1 MQDQFRNTSRMLKK
15 AASFV
20 LASLGGSTY
29 GLGKRLFPQTMGGR
43 VKTVYASP
51 PRSLRPR
58 RTAFLN
64 FLRAFPGRSNRSGS
78 NTFCLAHDMHNDHDM
93 TSTLARLVLVLI
105 VAAGLLLAR
114 ATGTIAADESS
125 PDSLIKQGLE
135 AYQRGSFDQAL
146 AAWKQA
152 AGLYEH
158 SGKVKEQSQALV
170 LAAQASESIGQVNQ
184 ALQQLE
190 VALALAEQT
199 QERAWIATVQEN
211 LGRTYLAARNPDAAT
226 QHLTKALEMATAEN
240 NTRLIAAIHN
250 DLGLAKV
257 SQHHHEEAL
266 ASFSASAQGAL
277 EAGDRPLAVRAQVN
291 AARVALK
298 LDQPEAARNWLDQAL
313 EGVKDLEPSHDKAT
327 ALIQI
332 GLGYQ
337 QLLPATEDS
346 MHAPLVLRAAGG
358 YVEAATMAEK
368 IGDTRT
374 LSYAQG
380 YLGHLYE
387 TEHRNDEALRLTRRA
402 VFSAQAANA
411 PESLYRWQWQLGRLL
426 AASGQIDEALAS
438 YNYATETLRPIR
450 IEVASALSSGSVSGE
465 ESVRPLYFEMSDL
478 LLNRAALTPDA
489 KVAEDY
495 LRRARDAI
503 EAYKAAELRDYF
515 RDECVDALQAR
526 LTKLDTVDP
535 TTAVIYPIVFSDR
548 TELLVSLP
556 TGLMRVSV
564 PVTAPVLTKEVR
576 AFRRLVEKRT
586 TREYLPHSQQL
597 YEWLIHPIESELI
610 RQKIQTLVFVPD
622 GVLRTI
628 PLSAL
633 HDGTSFL
640 IQKYAVALTPGL
652 YLTDPRPL
660 DRKNIR
666 FLAGGLTTSVQ
677 GFPSLPYVAE
687 EVENIRTLYQAD
699 QLLNQQFRTP
709 LLEQELRE
717 SRYGILHIATHGK
730 FSTDANDSFLLT
742 FDGKLTM
749 STLDR
754 LIGLFRFRQDP
765 LELLTLSACQTAVGD
780 DRAALGLA
788 GVAIKAGARSAL
800 ATLWYI
806 NDEASAALIGEF
818 YRQLREPGVS
828 KATAVQQAQLKL
840 LRDRVYEHPAYWS
853 PFLLLNNW
861 L

>member
-1 MQDQFRNTSRMLKK
+1 MAHVMQNS
-15 AASFV
+15 
-20 LASLGGSTY
+20 
-29 GLGKRLFPQTMGGR
+29 
-43 VKTVYASP
+43 
-51 PRSLRPR
+51 
-58 RTAFLN
+58 
-64 FLRAFPGRSNRSGS
+64 
-78 NTFCLAHDMHNDHDM
+78 HHM
-93 TSTLARLVLVLI
+93 TTNLARFVLVLI
-105 VAAGLLLAR
+105 VAAGLMLAR
-114 ATGTIAADESS
+114 ASGTVAAVEPS
-125 PDSLIKQGLE
+125 PDSLMKQGLQ

-152 AGLYEH
+152 ADLYEH
-158 SGKVKEQSQALV
+158 TGKVREQSQALV
-170 LAAQASESIGQVNQ
+170 LAAQASESIGQVSQ

-199 QERAWIATVQEN
+199 KDRVWIATVLEN
-211 LGRTYLAARNPDAAT
+211 LGRTYLAARQPDAAT
-226 QHLTKALEMATAEN
+226 QHLTKALEMATADGSP
-240 NTRLIAAIHN
+240 RLIAAIHN

-257 SQHHHEEAL
+257 SQQHPEDAL
-266 ASFSASAQGAL
+266 ASFTAAAQGAMA
-277 EAGDRPLAVRAQVN
+277 AGDRPLAVRAQVN

-298 LDQPEAARNWLDQAL
+298 LDQPEAARDWLDQAL
-313 EGVKDLEPSHDKAT
+313 DGLKDLEPSHDKAT
-327 ALIQI
+327 SLIQV

-337 QLLPATEDS
+337 QLLPAMEAV
-346 MHAPLVLRAAGG
+346 HAPLVLRAAGVF
-358 YVEAATMAEK
+358 VEAATVAEK
-368 IGDTRT
+368 IGDRRS
-374 LSYAQG
+374 LSYAEG

-387 TEHRNDEALRLTRRA
+387 TEHRNDEALRLTRQA

-426 AASGQIDEALAS
+426 AATGQLDEALAS

-450 IEVASALSSGSVSGE
+450 MEVASALSAGSLSGE
-465 ESVRPLYFEMSDL
+465 ESVRPLYFETADL
-478 LLNRAALTPDA
+478 LLNRASLTPDP

-526 LTKLDTVDP
+526 LTKLDTVSP
-535 TTAVIYPIVFSDR
+535 TTAVIYPIVFLDR

-556 TGLMRVSV
+556 TGLMRISV
-564 PVTAPVLTKEVR
+564 PITAPVLTQEVR

-586 TREYLPHSQQL
+586 TREYLPHAQQL
-597 YEWLIHPIESELI
+597 YDWLIHPIESELI

-628 PLSAL
+628 PFSAF

-660 DRKNIR
+660 DREKIR
-666 FLAGGLTTSVQ
+666 FLAGGLTKSVQ
-677 GFPSLPYVAE
+677 GFPALPYVAE

-709 LLEQELRE
+709 LLEQELRD

-749 STLDR
+749 SKLDS
-754 LIGLFRFRQDP
+754 LIGLFRFRQNP

-818 YRQLREPGVS
+818 YRQLREPAVS
-828 KATAVQQAQLKL
+828 KAIALQRAQQKL
-840 LRDRVYEHPAYWS
+840 LGDRVYEHPAYWS